1 MCLLRLPWWLLL
13 VQRRPMHKIKLA
25 LIPALTLALSACGS
39 SGDPGIA
46 PLKSAAELA
55 YISDASPV
63 AKARMDAAIA
73 PLFEDPAMAE
83 TRAFL
88 VMYQGKIIAE
98 RYGDGYD
105 EDTRFIS
112 WSMAKSFTGALIGFL
127 VSDGRLVLD
136 DPAPVPAW
144 QRPGDP
150 RGDITLRHLLHMS
163 SGLDHTEVAEPDG
176 KTIFEADT
184 NRMLF
189 LDGAQDTAAY
199 AEARP
204 MEARPGE
211 KFEYSTASS
220 IILSDIITRTLT
232 SSTDPEVRRD
242 VTLRFIRGRLLEP
255 LGMDSTY
262 PEFDPSGTFLGGSI
276 IQATARDYAK
286 FGEFLRHNGA
296 RKGAQHLP
304 VSWVKFMK
312 TSSQND
318 SAYGGHV
325 WLNKKRPDSRIQ
337 VLFPDNGPETIFAAL
352 GHLGQYIVVSPEQ
365 QLTVVRLGKTQD
377 DVLAPVTAQIGR
389 IMALFPIRG

>member
-1 MCLLRLPWWLLL
+1 
-13 VQRRPMHKIKLA
+13 MHKIKLA
-25 LIPALTLALSACGS
+25 LLSALTIALSGCGEA
-39 SGDPGIA
+39 GNPAA
-46 PLKSAAELA
+46 PPQKSAAELA
-55 YISDASPV
+55 YISDSSPV
-63 AKARMDAAIA
+63 AKARLDTAIA

-83 TRAFL
+83 TRALL

-98 RYGDGYD
+98 RYGEGYD

-127 VSDGRLVLD
+127 VADGRLVLD

-150 RGDITLRHLLHMS
+150 RGDITLRQLLQMS
-163 SGLDHTEVAEPDG
+163 SGLDHTETAEEGG
-176 KTIFEADT
+176 KTVFEADT

-189 LDGAQDTAAY
+189 LDGAQDVAAY

-211 KFEYSTASS
+211 KFEYSTATS

-232 SSTDPEVRRD
+232 RSTDPQVRRD

-255 LGMDSTY
+255 LGMDGTY
-262 PEFDPSGTFLGGSI
+262 PEFGPKGTFLGGSFI
-276 IQATARDYAK
+276 HATARDYAK
-286 FGEFLRHNGA
+286 FGEFLRNKGA

-304 VSWVKFMK
+304 VSWVRFMT
-312 TSSQND
+312 TSSEND
-318 SAYGGHV
+318 PAYGGHI
-325 WLNKKRPDSRIQ
+325 WLNKRRPEGRNQ
-337 VLFPDNGPETIFAAL
+337 VLFPDNGPDTIFAAL
-352 GHLGQYIVVSPEQ
+352 GHLGQQIVVSPDQ

-377 DVLAPVTAQIGR
+377 DVLAPMSAQIGR
-389 IMALFPIRG
+389 IMALFPIRS

>member
-1 MCLLRLPWWLLL
+1 M
-13 VQRRPMHKIKLA
+13 QRRKMHKIKVA
-25 LIPALTLALSACGS
+25 FIPALMLALSACGVT
-39 SGDPGIA
+39 GEPEA
-46 PLKSAAELA
+46 PPQKNAAELA
-55 YISDASPV
+55 YISDDSPI
-63 AKARMDAAIA
+63 AKMRLDAQIA
-73 PLFEDPAMAE
+73 PLFEDPSMAE

-88 VMYQGKIIAE
+88 IMYRGRVIAE
-98 RYGDGYD
+98 RYGAGYD

-127 VSDGRLVLD
+127 VADGRLVLD

-163 SGLDHTEVAEPDG
+163 SGLDHTEVAGEDG
-176 KTIFEADT
+176 KTVFEADT

-189 LDGAQDTAAY
+189 MDGAQDTAAY

-204 MEARPGE
+204 MEAKPGE
-211 KFEYSTASS
+211 KFEYSSATS
-220 IILSDIITRTLT
+220 IILADIITRTLT
-232 SSTDPEVRRD
+232 NSTDPQVRRD

-255 LGMDSTY
+255 LGMDGTY
-262 PEFDPSGTFLGGSI
+262 PEFDQNGTFLGGSI
-276 IQATARDYAK
+276 IQATARDYAR

-312 TSSQND
+312 TSSKND
-318 SAYGGHV
+318 PAYGGHI
-325 WLNKKRPDSRIQ
+325 WLNKNRPDGRNK
-337 VLFPDNGPETIFAAL
+337 VLFPESGPESIFAAL
-352 GHLGQYIVVSPEQ
+352 GHLGQQIVVSPEQ

-377 DVLAPVTAQIGR
+377 DVLAPMSAQIGR
-389 IMALFPIRG
+389 IIALFPIRS

>member
-1 MCLLRLPWWLLL
+1 
-13 VQRRPMHKIKLA
+13 MHKIKLA
-25 LIPALTLALSACGS
+25 LLSALTIALSGCGEA
-39 SGDPGIA
+39 GNPAA
-46 PLKSAAELA
+46 PPQKSAAELA
-55 YISDASPV
+55 YISDSSPV
-63 AKARMDAAIA
+63 AKARLDTAIA

-83 TRAFL
+83 TRALL
-88 VMYQGKIIAE
+88 VMYQGRIIAE

-127 VSDGRLVLD
+127 VADGRLVLD

-150 RGDITLRHLLHMS
+150 RGDITLRQLLQMS
-163 SGLDHTEVAEPDG
+163 SGLDHTETAEEGG
-176 KTIFEADT
+176 KTVFEADT

-189 LDGAQDTAAY
+189 LDGAQDVAAY

-211 KFEYSTASS
+211 KFEYSTATS

-232 SSTDPEVRRD
+232 RSTDPQVRRD

-255 LGMDSTY
+255 LGMDGTY
-262 PEFDPSGTFLGGSI
+262 PEFGPKGTFLGGSFI
-276 IQATARDYAK
+276 HATARDYAK
-286 FGEFLRHNGA
+286 FGEFLRNKGA

-304 VSWVKFMK
+304 VSWVRFMT
-312 TSSQND
+312 TSSEND
-318 SAYGGHV
+318 PAYGGHI
-325 WLNKKRPDSRIQ
+325 WLNKRRPEGRNQ
-337 VLFPDNGPETIFAAL
+337 VLFPDNGPDTIFAAL
-352 GHLGQYIVVSPEQ
+352 GHLGQQIVVSPDQ

-377 DVLAPVTAQIGR
+377 DVLAPMSAQIGR
-389 IMALFPIRG
+389 IMALFPIRS

>member
-1 MCLLRLPWWLLL
+1 
-13 VQRRPMHKIKLA
+13 MHKIKLA
-25 LIPALTLALSACGS
+25 FLSALTLAISGCGS
-39 SGDPGIA
+39 SGKSDVA
-46 PLKSAAELA
+46 PQKSAAELA

-63 AKARMDAAIA
+63 AKARLDAAIS

-88 VMYQGKIIAE
+88 VMHQGKIIAE
-98 RYGDGYD
+98 RYGEGYD

-127 VSDGRLVLD
+127 VADGRLVLD

-150 RGDITLRHLLHMS
+150 RGEITLRQLLHMS
-163 SGLDHTEVAEPDG
+163 SGLDHTEVPEEGG
-176 KTIFEADT
+176 KAIFEADT

-211 KFEYSTASS
+211 KFEYSTATS

-232 SSTDPEVRRD
+232 KSTDPEVRRHD
-242 VTLRFIRGRLLEP
+242 TLRFIRGRLLEP
-255 LGMDSTY
+255 LEMDGTY
-262 PEFDPSGTFLGGSI
+262 PEFGPNGTFLGGSFI
-276 IQATARDYAK
+276 HATVRDYGK
-286 FGEFLRHNGA
+286 FGEFLRNNGA
-296 RKGAQHLP
+296 RRGAQHLP
-304 VSWVKFMK
+304 VSWVRFMK
-312 TSSQND
+312 TSSEND
-318 SAYGGHV
+318 PAYGGHL
-325 WLNKKRPDSRIQ
+325 WLNKRRPEGRNQ
-337 VLFPDNGPETIFAAL
+337 VLFPDNGPDTIFAAL
-352 GHLGQYIVVSPEQ
+352 GHLGQQIVVSPEQ

-377 DVLAPVTAQIGR
+377 DVLAPMSAQIGR